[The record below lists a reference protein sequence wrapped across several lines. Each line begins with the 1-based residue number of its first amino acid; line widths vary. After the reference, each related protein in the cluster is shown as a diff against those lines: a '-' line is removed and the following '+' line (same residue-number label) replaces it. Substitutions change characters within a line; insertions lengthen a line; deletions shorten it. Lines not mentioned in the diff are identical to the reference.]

1 MALKF
6 FAATDVD
13 PGEWF
18 TFREEKETGEKLEAR
33 VRRLPNAERER
44 IERKH
49 FGKVRRLTYT
59 DDGPVQELNRDKQAA
74 AMRERASYC
83 LIDTRGF
90 EIQPGGEDGA
100 RRLSDLLGR
109 KLEVGAVVSLDGQ
122 WTDALK
128 DLIFAGM
135 EDFEAWVN
143 ERAAEIAKRDRKQEE
158 EAQGN

>member
-18 TFREEKETGEKLEAR
+18 TFREAEGEKLEAR

-59 DDGPVQELNRDKQAA
+59 DDGPVQELNRDKQSA

-90 EIQPGGEDGA
+90 ELQPGGEDGA
-100 RRLSDLLGR
+100 RRLGDLLGR
-109 KLEVGAVVSLDGQ
+109 KVSVGDVVSLDGQ

-135 EDFEAWVN
+135 EDLEAWVN
-143 ERAAEIAKRDRKQEE
+143 ERSADIAKRDREQEK
-158 EAQGN
+158 EAEGN